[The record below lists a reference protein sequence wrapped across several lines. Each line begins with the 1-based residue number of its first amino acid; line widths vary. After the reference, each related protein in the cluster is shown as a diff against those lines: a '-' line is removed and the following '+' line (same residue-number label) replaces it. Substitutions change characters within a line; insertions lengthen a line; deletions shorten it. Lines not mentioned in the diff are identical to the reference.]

1 VRETYLEIGGGRLRY
16 RDEGRGPA
24 VILLHGW
31 TFDLE
36 MWDPQVAALREQ
48 FRLLR
53 FDRRGHGFSSG
64 APDTSA
70 DAADIAAL
78 CRHFELPR
86 VALLGMSQGAR
97 AALRFAS
104 QAPAQVTALI
114 LDGPPSFGQ
123 QAVDDDVPMQRFRE
137 LARTG
142 GLDAFRRE
150 WRNHALVQLCTE
162 ATLMQDRVQAM
173 ITRYPGRDL
182 LEPAAAAPAGP
193 PIALDSIRA
202 PALILSGA
210 YDLPSRLQ
218 SALELRAKLPGA
230 EHVILPE
237 AGHLINLDQPALYSK
252 LCRAF
257 LQRHAS
263 IGQ

>member
-1 VRETYLEIGGGRLRY
+1 VRETYLEIGGARLRY
-16 RDEGRGPA
+16 RDEGQGPA

-36 MWDPQVAALREQ
+36 MWDPQVAALRGD

-53 FDRRGHGFSSG
+53 FDRRGHGYSSG
-64 APDTSA
+64 APDSAA

-78 CRHFELPR
+78 CRHFDLTS

-104 QAPAQVTALI
+104 EAPAQVTALI
-114 LDGPPSFGQ
+114 LDGPPSVSQ
-123 QAVDDDVPMQRFRE
+123 QGIDDDVPMERFRE
-137 LARTG
+137 LARSG
-142 GLDAFRRE
+142 GLGAFRRE
-150 WRNHALVQLCTE
+150 WSSHALVQLCTE
-162 ATLMQDRVQAM
+162 DTQMQTRVQAM
-173 ITRYPGRDL
+173 IARYPGREL
-182 LEPAAAAPAGP
+182 LGLAAPTPAAA
-193 PIALDSIRA
+193 PIALGSIRA

-218 SALELRAKLPGA
+218 SARDLCARLPAA
-230 EHVILPE
+230 EHAILPE
-237 AGHLINLDQPALYSK
+237 AGHLINLDQPALYSR

-257 LQRHAS
+257 LQRHAC

>member
-1 VRETYLEIGGGRLRY
+1 VRETYLEIGGARLRY
-16 RDEGRGPA
+16 RDEGQGPA

-36 MWDPQVAALREQ
+36 MWDPQVAALRGE

-53 FDRRGHGFSSG
+53 FDRRGHGYSSG
-64 APDTSA
+64 APDTAA

-78 CRHFELPR
+78 CRHFDLTS
-86 VALLGMSQGAR
+86 VALLGMSQGTR

-104 QAPAQVTALI
+104 GSPAQVTALI
-114 LDGPPSFGQ
+114 LDGPPSLNQ
-123 QAVDDDVPMQRFRE
+123 QAIDDDVPMDHFRE
-137 LARTG
+137 LARRG

-162 ATLMQDRVQAM
+162 DTQMQSRVHAM
-173 ITRYPGRDL
+173 IERYPGREL
-182 LEPAAAAPAGP
+182 LGAAAPLPAAP
-193 PIALDSIRA
+193 PIALESIRA

-210 YDLPSRLQ
+210 YDLPSRMQ
-218 SALELRAKLPGA
+218 SALELCAKLPAA
-230 EHVILPE
+230 EHAILPE
-237 AGHLINLDQPALYSK
+237 AGHLINLDQPALYGR

-257 LQRHAS
+257 LQRHAC